1 MKELVFK
8 SGRNP
13 WISFDLTVLQTRPHQ
28 EAGSCSGGSYNCLS
42 ILPALNSSLLRQPGL
57 FKESRKIAE
66 ALVLPAFLLTHLL
79 QFSPCLFSSS
89 FWIATARRRCRAS
102 GSSGKVKAA
111 PVHGVEK
118 VISRKICEK
127 LVLSWKAQNPNSTKA
142 TQVFVAFW

>member
-1 MKELVFK
+1 MKEVVFK

-13 WISFDLTVLQTRPHQ
+13 WIIFDLTVLQTRSYQVTGGGPR
-28 EAGSCSGGSYNCLS
+28 GSYNCLN
-42 ILPALNSSLLRQPGL
+42 ILPALNSTLLRHPGL

-89 FWIATARRRCRAS
+89 FWIATARRCRAS

-127 LVLSWKAQNPNSTKA
+127 TGFIMKSPKPKFNKGSTSC
-142 TQVFVAFW
+142 FAFY

>member
-1 MKELVFK
+1 MNEVVFK

-13 WISFDLTVLQTRPHQ
+13 WIIFDLTVLQARPYQ
-28 EAGSCSGGSYNCLS
+28 VIGSCPEGSYNCLN

-89 FWIATARRRCRAS
+89 FWIATARRCRAS

-111 PVHGVEK
+111 PVHSVE
-118 VISRKICEK
+118 E
-127 LVLSWKAQNPNSTKA
+127 
-142 TQVFVAFW
+142 VFS